1 MAVDE
6 IAVPL
11 AQAPSTES
19 CLTLLKG
26 LVSKW
31 PDDKMTTIKI
41 SPDVFEFNT
50 KATILKEDILDFCR
64 SERPLSIMYYIIL
77 TVYIIMNFIL

>member
-31 PDDKMTTIKI
+31 PDDKTTTIKI
-41 SPDVFEFNT
+41 SPDVFGFET
-50 KATILKEDILDFCR
+50 KATIFKEDILDFCR
-64 SERPLSIMYYIIL
+64 FEMIGQSCIELYLRY
-77 TVYIIMNFIL
+77 T